1 MKIKLKPIKE
11 QVVVVF
17 GASSGIGRE
26 TALKFGKAGAKVA
39 VSARSE
45 DGLESLVQEIRR
57 AGGEAVSLP
66 AEVSDFSQVKSVAD
80 LTVEQYGRLDT
91 WVHAAAVAVYAPFD
105 QTTPEEFKRV
115 LDVNANGQA
124 YGAMAALPY
133 LRQAGGAL
141 IHVSSVESMRPLP
154 FHSAYSASKHAIHG
168 FVQTMRMELRHD
180 KVPVSVTEI
189 MPASINTPFFNK
201 NRTKIGVKPVGMP
214 PLYEPSVVADAILY
228 AAQHPVREIITGG
241 AGKMMI
247 LSERTSPR
255 LTDKVMEMVGFAG
268 QKTKEPKSADAPTN
282 LYEPIAGYDR
292 AEGDFGKLSKSR
304 SVDTWFGTHPNARRA
319 LLGAGLVGAGLLW
332 NRRRQ
337 GKPGSGGTAAPKVE
351 EVIVEEI
358 LIVDTARDGDFGR
371 NGGNGSHDGVS
382 VGAAPGYA
390 AAGTVSA
397 SAA

>member
-26 TALKFGKAGAKVA
+26 TALRFAKAGAKVA

-45 DGLESLVQEIRR
+45 DGLDSLVQEIRR

-66 AEVSDFSQVKSVAD
+66 AEVTDFSQVKSVAD

-105 QTTPEEFKRV
+105 QTTPEEFRRI
-115 LDVNANGQA
+115 LDVNTNGQA

-141 IHVSSVESMRPLP
+141 IHISSVESMRPLP

-180 KVPVSVTEI
+180 KIPVSVTEI
-189 MPASINTPFFNK
+189 MPASVNTPFFNK
-201 NRTKIGVKPVGMP
+201 NRTKIGVKPVGLP

-228 AAQHPVREIITGG
+228 AAQHPVREIIAGG

-255 LTDKVMEMVGFAG
+255 LTDKIIEAG
-268 QKTKEPKSADAPTN
+268 RFRRPERQ
-282 LYEPIAGYDR
+282 
-292 AEGDFGKLSKSR
+292 KSR
-304 SVDTWFGTHPNARRA
+304 
-319 LLGAGLVGAGLLW
+319 
-332 NRRRQ
+332 NRRMHRTIIVRA
-337 GKPGSGGTAAPKVE
+337 GGRRTIGWKAILESCLSPAVWTPGSGRIQTHVGLCLVRGWWERACSGTDERQTKPRPAE

-358 LIVDTARDGDFGR
+358 VVVDTAGDGSAGR
-371 NGGNGSHDGVS
+371 SGGNNSDVGVS
-382 VGAAPGYA
+382 GGSAPGYA
-390 AAGTVSA
+390 AAGTVST

>member
-1 MKIKLKPIKE
+1 MKINLKPIKE

-26 TALKFGKAGAKVA
+26 TALRFAKAGAKVA

-45 DGLESLVQEIRR
+45 DGLDSLVEEIRR

-66 AEVSDFSQVKSVAD
+66 AEVTDFSQVKSVAD

-91 WVHAAAVAVYAPFD
+91 WVHAAAVAVYAPFE
-105 QTTPEEFKRV
+105 QTTPEEFRRI

-154 FHSAYSASKHAIHG
+154 YHSAYSASKHAIHG

-180 KVPVSVTEI
+180 NVPVSVTEI

-228 AAQHPVREIITGG
+228 AAQHPVREIVAGG

-247 LSERTSPR
+247 LSERAAPR
-255 LTDKVMEMVGFAG
+255 LTDKVLEKVGFAG
-268 QKTKEPKSADAPTN
+268 QKTKEPKSAEAPDNVDA
-282 LYEPIAGYDR
+282 PIAGYDR
-292 AEGDFGKLSKSR
+292 VEGDFGKLSKSR

-319 LLGAGLVGAGLLW
+319 LLGAALLGAGLAW
-332 NRRRQ
+332 RQ
-337 GKPGSGGTAAPKVE
+337 RQTKSRPAETAAPRVK
-351 EVIVEEI
+351 EVVVEEI
-358 LIVDTARDGDFGR
+358 FVVDTAGDGSAGR
-371 NGGNGSHDGVS
+371 SGGDGSHDGVS
-382 VGAAPGYA
+382 SSAAPGYA

-397 SAA
+397 AAA